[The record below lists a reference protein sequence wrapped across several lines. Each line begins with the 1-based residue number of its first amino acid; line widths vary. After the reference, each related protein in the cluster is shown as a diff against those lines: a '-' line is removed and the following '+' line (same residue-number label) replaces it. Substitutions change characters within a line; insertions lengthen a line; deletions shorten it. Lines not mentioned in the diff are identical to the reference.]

1 MKEPAL
7 DPIRTGGHRSLEI
20 LRELADARSR
30 AVGTQ
35 RASRVISDLNW
46 QRAQSYA
53 IQRDDFRT
61 VWHAGHVNALLT
73 NDVDVI
79 AATQTGGVWLLKKSI
94 DGPSALAGYTGTSLS
109 DEWDAP
115 DDCCLAWGPE
125 STQVFVGT
133 TASVIFLLEFDTVL
147 GGHLS
152 MKQSTILP
160 VPFAGTSKIVTLANP
175 NRIVVT
181 AGGGVWWS
189 PIPRPATNLSGYDW
203 QMAQGLPGFA
213 TYSGLAAGPGA
224 SVAVAKYGGF
234 SLPSG
239 LPPPGGIYRGTFQA
253 DTLVFAE
260 SKIEGVN
267 LNLMRRTSLASCE
280 DQPERMYAVAAGSDN
295 MILAVLSSGDGG
307 ATWRART
314 TPNKS
319 AAGFQGFYNNCIT
332 VSPQRP
338 DLVVI
343 GWLSGGPFLSDDGA
357 RSWQHLN
364 TQESNDH
371 LHNDLH
377 AVYLGRNPDGP
388 EPLYVG
394 GDGGIVVSRDFG
406 QTYHSQFNRPLNN
419 LQFYGGDR
427 QTFLGNYGG
436 SLTASS
442 RYPGLLAGGTQDNGN
457 VYRCPD
463 TRREGVPRQA
473 DTPWLRHAGGDGD
486 LNRFVDSLGVL
497 LNFRNSNDDDDN
509 NVMLHMATWDEQNNR
524 FPPGPGDVIPADD
537 AASGVAP
544 TSVEVVQK
552 PTFRRNGQ
560 LMSAAIGSASDGVIH
575 GLFAADPVGDH
586 PDARDVKLIRLGIVG
601 SLVSAIGSNDGSTL
615 MIGTENGRILSF
627 DSASG
632 AIHQY
637 ALPDIAKG
645 VVSRIEVFPA
655 PLVAGALP
663 DNAYAL
669 IGRRILYFNGL
680 FWATTTGID
689 WTTFALD
696 APSGR
701 LFATTDGD
709 VFVSNDRGRTWIDA
723 SAGLPLRPHCTDL
736 RIAADGKGGRDL
748 YLATYGHSVWRAT
761 IAQRSEIFD
770 LPPEAVEILVGV
782 IEDGGGVVRL
792 GKRFVK
798 LPPRP
803 LVRDLLVALV
813 IENLAQS
820 MSEDSETNARAIRRT
835 ALQQIAQIA
844 LREVNRLD

>member
-1 MKEPAL
+1 MKVKEPTL
-7 DPIRTGGHRSLEI
+7 NPIRTGGHRSLEI
-20 LRELADARSR
+20 LQELADIRSR

-35 RASRVISDLNW
+35 RASRAVSDLNW

-94 DGPSALAGYTGTSLS
+94 EGPTALAGYTGISLS

-115 DDCCLAWGPE
+115 DYCSLAWGLE

-133 TASVIFLLEFDTVL
+133 TASAIFLLEFDTAL

-152 MKQSTILP
+152 VKQSTILP
-160 VPFAGTSKIVTLANP
+160 VPFAGTGNIVTLANP
-175 NRIVVT
+175 NRIVVI
-181 AGGGVWWS
+181 AGGSVWWS
-189 PIPRPATNLSGYDW
+189 PIPRRATNLSGYDW
-203 QMAQGLPGFA
+203 QRAQGLPGFA

-224 SVAVAKYGGF
+224 SVAVAKYGGS

-239 LPPPGGIYRGTFQA
+239 QPPPGGVYRGTFQA

-280 DQPERMYAVAAGSDN
+280 DRREHMYGVLAGADD
-295 MILAVLSSGDGG
+295 MILAVISSDDGG
-307 ATWRART
+307 ATWRARA
-314 TPNKS
+314 TPDKA
-319 AAGFQGFYNNCIT
+319 AAGLRGFYGNCIT

-338 DLVVI
+338 ELVVI
-343 GWLSGGPFLSDDGA
+343 GWLSGGPFLSDNGA

-364 TQESNDH
+364 TQESNSH

-377 AVYLGRNPDGP
+377 AVYLGRNPNGP

-394 GDGGIVVSRDFG
+394 GDGGIVVTRDFG

-419 LQFYGGDR
+419 LQFYGAR
-427 QTFLGNYGG
+427 PSLLGSYAG

-473 DTPWLRHAGGDGD
+473 DAPWLRQVGGDGD
-486 LNRFVDSLGVL
+486 LNRFVDPLGVL
-497 LNFRNSNDDDDN
+497 LNFSNDADKDG
-509 NVMLHMATWDEQNNR
+509 VLQAKLRMALWDEQGNR
-524 FPPGPGDVIPADD
+524 FPTGTVIPASDNP
-537 AASGVAP
+537 AGIRP

-560 LMSAAIGSASDGVIH
+560 LMYAAVGSASDGVIH
-575 GLFAADPVGDH
+575 GVFAADPVGEH
-586 PDARDVKLIRLGIVG
+586 PDARDVKLIRLGTVG
-601 SLVSAIGSNDGSTL
+601 SRVSSIGSMDGSTL

-645 VVSRIEVFPA
+645 VVSRIEVFPPP
-655 PLVAGALP
+655 PLGGLP

-669 IGRRILYFNGL
+669 IDGRILRFNGL
-680 FWATTTGID
+680 FWATTTGTD
-689 WTTFALD
+689 WTAFTLD
-696 APSGR
+696 TPSGR
-701 LFATTDGD
+701 LFAATDGD
-709 VFVSNDRGRTWIDA
+709 VFVSNDRGLTWSDA
-723 SAGLPLRPHCTDL
+723 SAGLPMRPHCSDL

-748 YLATYGHSVWRAT
+748 YLSTYGHSVWRAT

-770 LPPEAVEILVGV
+770 LPTEAVEILIGV

-798 LPPRP
+798 LPPQP

-813 IENLAQS
+813 IDNLAQS
-820 MSEDSETNARAIRRT
+820 MSEDSEMNARAIRQT
-835 ALQQIAQIA
+835 AWQQIAQIA
-844 LREVNRLD
+844 LREVDRLG

>member
-1 MKEPAL
+1 MKETTL
-7 DPIRTGGHRSLEI
+7 NTIRTGGHRSLEI
-20 LRELADARSR
+20 VRELADARSR

-35 RASRVISDLNW
+35 SASRAVSELNW

-53 IQRDDFRT
+53 IQRDDFRS
-61 VWHAGHVNALLT
+61 VWHAGHVHELLT

-94 DGPSALAGYTGTSLS
+94 DGPTALAGFTGTPLS
-109 DEWDAP
+109 DQWDAP
-115 DDCCLAWGPE
+115 DNCCLAWGPE

-133 TASVIFLLEFDTVL
+133 TASAIFLLEFDIAL

-160 VPFAGTSKIVTLANP
+160 VPFAGTGKIVTLANP

-181 AGGGVWWS
+181 GGGGVWWS
-189 PIPRPATNLSGYDW
+189 PIPQPATNLSGYNW

-213 TYSGLAAGPGA
+213 NYSGLAAGPGA
-224 SVAVAKYGGF
+224 SVAVAKYGGL

-239 LPPPGGIYRGTFQA
+239 LTPPGGIYRGTFQG

-260 SKIEGVN
+260 SKIAGVD
-267 LNLMRRTSLASCE
+267 LKLMRRTSLASCE
-280 DQPERMYAVAAGSDN
+280 DHRERMYAVAAGSDN
-295 MILAVLSSGDGG
+295 MILAVLFSSDGG
-307 ATWRART
+307 ATWSART
-314 TPNKS
+314 TPDRAK
-319 AAGFQGFYNNCIT
+319 AGLNGFYNNCIT

-364 TQESNDH
+364 TQESSDH

-377 AVYLGRNPDGP
+377 AVYLGRNPNGP

-419 LQFYGGDR
+419 LQFYGAR
-427 QTFLGNYGG
+427 SSFLGTYGG

-463 TRREGVPRQA
+463 THPAGFPRQA
-473 DTPWLRHAGGDGD
+473 DTPWLRQMGGDGD
-486 LNRFVDSLGVL
+486 LNRFIDPLGL
-497 LNFRNSNDDDDN
+497 LVNFNNGQVKLAMALWDDKK
-509 NVMLHMATWDEQNNR
+509 NR
-524 FPPGPGDVIPADD
+524 FPDGRGTIIPADD
-537 AASGVAP
+537 DANGVAP
-544 TSVEVVQK
+544 TAVEVVPK
-552 PTFRRNGQ
+552 PAFRRNGQ
-560 LMSAAIGSASDGVIH
+560 LMYAAVGSANGVIH
-575 GLFAADPVGDH
+575 GLFAADPIGDH
-586 PDARDVKLIRLGIVG
+586 PDARNVKLIKLGTAG
-601 SLVSAIGSNDGSTL
+601 SLVSAIGSIEGSTL
-615 MIGTENGRILSF
+615 IIGTEDGRILSF
-627 DSASG
+627 DCASG

-655 PLVAGALP
+655 PALGALP
-663 DNAYAL
+663 DSAYAL
-669 IGRRILYFNGL
+669 IDGRILFFNGL
-680 FWATTTGID
+680 FWATTTGTE

-696 APSGR
+696 TASGR

-723 SAGLPLRPHCTDL
+723 SAGLPMRPHCSDL

-782 IEDGGGVVRL
+782 IEDGGGLVRI

-803 LVRDLLVALV
+803 LIRDLLTALV

-820 MSEDSETNARAIRRT
+820 MSENSEVSSKAIRRT

-844 LREVNRLD
+844 LNEVNRLG